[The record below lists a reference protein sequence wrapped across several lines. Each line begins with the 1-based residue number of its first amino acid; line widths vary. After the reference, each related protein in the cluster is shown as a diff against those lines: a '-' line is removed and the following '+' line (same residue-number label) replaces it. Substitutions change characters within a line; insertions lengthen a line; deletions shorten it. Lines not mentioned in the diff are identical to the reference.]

1 VIEPAAGPLEG
12 QVALVTGAGQGVGR
26 HVALELGAQ
35 GVAVALAALSVEDLD
50 EVAAEVEASGGQALV
65 VPSDVT
71 DPGSV
76 QSMVGRVE
84 GSLGPVDLLV
94 TAAERPGPA
103 FEFLN
108 GDPDQWWRVVEG
120 ALRGPALCAYY
131 VLKRMVP
138 RRRGRIVNVLGDWS
152 LGPAPV
158 LSELACS
165 EAAVLR
171 LTDSLALA
179 SWSYGVSIFAVSAGR
194 AAIEA
199 GPDPEEETVTRVP
212 AGLQEAG
219 RLVSELAT
227 GSADRLTGRFFRV
240 GDDLQELVRRSDQV
254 EAEDCLQLRLL
265 QLQPA
270 LEETPAVR
278 AVPAAPAVW
287 EISRTPESPAESVA
301 FGKEREPAES
311 PGAEDSGEAVEPPGS
326 GVQPAP
332 DGSPPTNLPPAG
344 GRTTPSTEHVLP
356 PPGDGRLGGAH
367 PEAAE
372 SAASGEAAQQHV
384 EQAAESPKAAEA
396 HEPEAEPEPAVS
408 PAPEESNGS
417 EEPQAGA
424 QPKEAASKG
433 AADRDSHEAAP
444 PDRVEP

>member
-270 LEETPAVR
+270 PLEETPAVG
-278 AVPAAPAVW
+278 AVLAAPAVW
-287 EISRTPESPAESVA
+287 EISRRPESPAESLA
-301 FGKEREPAES
+301 FEKEREPAES

-326 GVQPAP
+326 GIQPAP

-344 GRTTPSTEHVLP
+344 ERTTPSTEHV
-356 PPGDGRLGGAH
+356 
-367 PEAAE
+367 EAAE
-372 SAASGEAAQQHV
+372 SAASGEAEQQRV
-384 EQAAESPKAAEA
+384 KEAAESPKAAEA
-396 HEPEAEPEPAVS
+396 REPEAEPEPAGS

-417 EEPQAGA
+417 EKPQAGA

>member
-1 VIEPAAGPLEG
+1 
-12 QVALVTGAGQGVGR
+12 
-26 HVALELGAQ
+26 
-35 GVAVALAALSVEDLD
+35 
-50 EVAAEVEASGGQALV
+50 
-65 VPSDVT
+65 
-71 DPGSV
+71 
-76 QSMVGRVE
+76 
-84 GSLGPVDLLV
+84 
-94 TAAERPGPA
+94 
-103 FEFLN
+103 
-108 GDPDQWWRVVEG
+108 
-120 ALRGPALCAYY
+120 
-131 VLKRMVP
+131 
-138 RRRGRIVNVLGDWS
+138 
-152 LGPAPV
+152 
-158 LSELACS
+158 
-165 EAAVLR
+165 
-171 LTDSLALA
+171 
-179 SWSYGVSIFAVSAGR
+179 VSIFAVRAGR

-240 GDDLQELVRRSDQV
+240 GDDLQELVRRADQV